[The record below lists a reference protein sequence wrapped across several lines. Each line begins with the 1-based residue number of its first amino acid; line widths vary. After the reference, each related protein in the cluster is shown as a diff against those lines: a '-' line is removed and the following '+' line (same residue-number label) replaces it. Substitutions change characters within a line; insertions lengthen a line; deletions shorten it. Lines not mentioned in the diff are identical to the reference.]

1 MWLIIGYGNILREDD
16 GAGFHLAATLATNIS
31 PRLARILAVHQLTPE
46 LTLELAKKD
55 VDRVLFIDAR
65 RGQDRPLLMYQLEP
79 LATVGSCGHQL
90 TADLLLHMTHSLYS
104 PSLKGWLLTLSAQR
118 MGVGD
123 TLSEVTQSAMSLAG
137 TMIKKLVAADFCSRK
152 LQK

>member
-1 MWLIIGYGNILREDD
+1 MWLIIGYGSILREDD
-16 GAGFHLAATLATNIS
+16 GAGFRLADTLATNIS

-46 LTLELAKKD
+46 LTQELAKKD

-65 RGQDRPLLMYQLEP
+65 RGQDRPLLMCQLDP
-79 LATVGSCGHQL
+79 LAAVGSCGHQL
-90 TADLLLHMTHSLYS
+90 TADLLLRMTHSLYR
-104 PSLKGWLLTLSAQR
+104 PALKGWLLTLSAQR

-123 TLSEVTQSAMSLAG
+123 TLSEEMRSSMSLAC
-137 TMIKKLVAADFCSRK
+137 TMIKKLVEADSYSGK